1 MHAYASEDE
10 ELQQEAQM
18 DALPHLDLL
27 VMRIGSV
34 LTDPPNTPT
43 YLEPASDTT
52 DLKQPGVID
61 PLQAPTPTPT
71 PTRARTRTRTRTLT
85 LTRTR
90 TRTLTLT
97 LTLTRGRPSPARST
111 ASPRARSRSSPSA
124 T

>member
-61 PLQAPTPTPT
+61 PLQAPTRT
-71 PTRARTRTRTRTLT
+71 RTRTRTRTLT

-90 TRTLTLT
+90 TLPRTLT

-111 ASPRARSRSSPSA
+111 ASPRARSRSSP
-124 T
+124 

>member
-71 PTRARTRTRTRTLT
+71 PTRARTRTRTRT
-85 LTRTR
+85 
-90 TRTLTLT
+90 RTLTLSLAITVTVT
-97 LTLTRGRPSPARST
+97 LT
-111 ASPRARSRSSPSA
+111 
-124 T
+124 

>member
-71 PTRARTRTRTRTLT
+71 PTRARTRTRTRTRTLT

-111 ASPRARSRSSPSA
+111 ASPRARSRSSP
-124 T
+124 

>member
-71 PTRARTRTRTRTLT
+71 RTRARTRTRTRTRTLT

-90 TRTLTLT
+90 TLPLTLT

-111 ASPRARSRSSPSA
+111 ASPRARSRSSP
-124 T
+124 

>member
-71 PTRARTRTRTRTLT
+71 PTRARTRTRTRTRTLT

-97 LTLTRGRPSPARST
+97 LTLTEPQPQ
-111 ASPRARSRSSPSA
+111 P
-124 T
+124 

>member
-61 PLQAPTPTPT
+61 PLQAPTRT
-71 PTRARTRTRTRTLT
+71 RTRTRTRTLT

-90 TRTLTLT
+90 PLPLTLP

-111 ASPRARSRSSPSA
+111 ASPRARSRSSP
-124 T
+124 